1 MKFETKICVTL
12 LSKIRD
18 MKIKVL
24 LLMFAWTLSWGIQ
37 AQKTS
42 ISSQQARKIFD
53 EVYQKVYGP
62 QGASL
67 HYKVDIVGIYK
78 TEGTIWYK
86 GKKSRNQSSNSK
98 SWNDGVVAYLVK
110 EKKNTVE
117 IFTATSSKQSRFGDD
132 FKFEPENYTYQM
144 ESDGNDMVLIL
155 KGKKGTKSM
164 KEIRAYL
171 DKKTRTPHSLRIKVA
186 FFWVTVE
193 ISDLKSDGISDE
205 IFVFPRKKYNSYE
218 FIDRRGEN

>member
-1 MKFETKICVTL
+1 MP
-12 LSKIRD
+12 SKSKD

-24 LLMFAWTLSWGIQ
+24 LLIFAWALSWGIQ
-37 AQKTS
+37 AQNNS
-42 ISSQQARKIFD
+42 VSSRQAREVFD

-86 GKKSRNQSSNSK
+86 GKKSRYQSSNSK
-98 SWNDGVVAYLVK
+98 SWNDGVTAYLVK
-110 EKKNTVE
+110 DKKRTVE

-132 FKFEPENYTYQM
+132 FKFESENYTYQM
-144 ESDGNDMVLIL
+144 ESDGDDIVLIL

-171 DKKTRTPHSLRIKVA
+171 DKKTCTPHSLRIKVA
-186 FFWVTVE
+186 FFWVTVD
-193 ISDLKSDGISDE
+193 ISNLKSDGLGDE
-205 IFVFPRKKYNSYE
+205 IFVFPRKKYSSYE
-218 FIDRRGEN
+218 FIDRRDEN

>member
-1 MKFETKICVTL
+1 MP
-12 LSKIRD
+12 SKSKD
-18 MKIKVL
+18 MKSKVL
-24 LLMFAWTLSWGIQ
+24 LLIFAWALSWGIQ
-37 AQKTS
+37 AQNNS
-42 ISSQQARKIFD
+42 VSSRQAREVFD

-86 GKKSRNQSSNSK
+86 GKKSRYQSSNSK
-98 SWNDGVVAYLVK
+98 SWNDGVTAYLVK
-110 EKKNTVE
+110 DKKRTVE

-132 FKFEPENYTYQM
+132 FKFESENYTYQM
-144 ESDGNDMVLIL
+144 ESDGDDIVLIL

-186 FFWVTVE
+186 FFWVTVD
-193 ISDLKSDGISDE
+193 ISNLKSDGLGDE
-205 IFVFPRKKYNSYE
+205 IFVFPRKKYSSYE
-218 FIDRRGEN
+218 FIDRRDEN

>member
-1 MKFETKICVTL
+1 MP
-12 LSKIRD
+12 SKIKE
-18 MKIKVL
+18 MKTIVWL
-24 LLMFAWTLSWGIQ
+24 FMFIWTFSLGIQ
-37 AQKTS
+37 AQKNQT
-42 ISSQQARKIFD
+42 SSQQARKVFD

-86 GKKSRNQSSNSK
+86 GKKSRYQSSNSK
-98 SWNDGVVAYLVK
+98 SWNDGVTAYLVK
-110 EKKNTVE
+110 DKKRTVE

-132 FKFEPENYTYQM
+132 FKFEPENYIYQM
-144 ESDGNDMVLIL
+144 ELDDDDMVLIL

-171 DKKTRTPHSLRIKVA
+171 DKKTRIPYSLRIKVA

-193 ISDLKSDGISDE
+193 ISNLKSDGIGDE
-205 IFVFPRKKYNSYE
+205 IFVFPRKKYSGYE
-218 FIDRRGEN
+218 FIDRKGEN